1 MKIIPIKGFELHQKF
16 MGEIYAFFKDN
27 NLDYNKVT
35 QEQSGNQKFIKI
47 ELSIKVE

>member
-1 MKIIPIKGFELHQKF
+1 MKIIPMKGFELYEEF
-16 MGEIYAFFKDN
+16 MNQVYDFFNENDLTHN
-27 NLDYNKVT
+27 SVT